1 MKNSVSHGLQKRTTW
16 CCWTI
21 SRLLVF
27 KMLNMWI
34 NDSFWLVKWLTFG
47 FFEMCKDCWRVISV
61 LVFVRIEICGH
72 SWVWVVFDRPDIF
85 PVCWVFTFTTEP
97 NHSVL
102 LFAGHTCIIDDI
114 LYILRH
120 IFWQLCGIVRLRL
133 PAINLQKETKEMK
146 CFVCDT
152 YSGNSGLSKAKKVHL
167 LFCYR
172 DILAL
177 QPNFSFLATSILGL
191 GPDMNY

>member
-1 MKNSVSHGLQKRTTW
+1 
-16 CCWTI
+16 
-21 SRLLVF
+21 
-27 KMLNMWI
+27 
-34 NDSFWLVKWLTFG
+34 
-47 FFEMCKDCWRVISV
+47 MCKDCWRVISV

-152 YSGNSGLSKAKKVHL
+152 YSGNSGNSGLSKAKKVHL

-177 QPNFSFLATSILGL
+177 QPNFSSWQQVF
-191 GPDMNY
+191 